1 MWKSPNKYESIF
13 NIVNQIFIRFLII
26 KVIRKKNMKKITL
39 SLFTLLFFV
48 IACSDNKTQTSDDLN
63 WTTDLGKAIETA
75 KAENKAV
82 LVNFTGS
89 DWCKWCF
96 KLSDEVFSQDDFKE
110 YADENLILVKLDFPR
125 SIPQSSATKAYNQS
139 LAQKYG
145 VQGFPTIII
154 FNSQGVP
161 VAKTG
166 YQPGGAANYIN
177 HIQSFL

>member
-1 MWKSPNKYESIF
+1 
-13 NIVNQIFIRFLII
+13 
-26 KVIRKKNMKKITL
+26 MKKITL
-39 SLFTLLFFV
+39 VLFTLLFFI
-48 IACSDNKTQTSDDLN
+48 IACGNKTQTSDELN
-63 WTTDLGKAIETA
+63 WTANLEKAIETA

-125 SIPQSSATKAYNQS
+125 SISQSSETKAYNQS
-139 LAQKYG
+139 LAQQYG

-154 FNSQGVP
+154 FNSQGKP

-166 YQPGGAANYIN
+166 YQPGGAANYVT

>member
-1 MWKSPNKYESIF
+1 MNQISIRILIKIF
-13 NIVNQIFIRFLII
+13 NPE
-26 KVIRKKNMKKITL
+26 RKLKKITL
-39 SLFTLLFFV
+39 ILFTLLFFV

-96 KLSDEVFSQDDFKE
+96 KLSGEVFSQDEFKE
-110 YADENLILVKLDFPR
+110 YAAENLILVKVDFPR
-125 SIPQSSATKAYNQS
+125 SIPQSNETKAYNQS
-139 LAQKYG
+139 LAQKFG
-145 VQGFPTIII
+145 VQGYPTIII
-154 FNSQGVP
+154 INSQGKS

-166 YQPGGAANYIN
+166 YQPGGAVNYVS

>member
-1 MWKSPNKYESIF
+1 
-13 NIVNQIFIRFLII
+13 
-26 KVIRKKNMKKITL
+26 MKKITL
-39 SLFTLLFFV
+39 VLFTLLFFI
-48 IACSDNKTQTSDDLN
+48 IACGNKTQTSDELN
-63 WTTDLGKAIETA
+63 WTANLEKAIETA

-89 DWCKWCF
+89 DWCRWCF

-125 SIPQSSATKAYNQS
+125 SISQSSETKAYNQS

-145 VQGFPTIII
+145 VQGFPTILI
-154 FNSQGVP
+154 FNSQGKP

-166 YQPGGAANYIN
+166 YQAGGAANYVN
-177 HIQSFL
+177 HIQSFLQ